1 MIFGPPRLCA
11 DLSALGLTVVTIP
24 AADGSIFV
32 VTRDFEVSCGRFI
45 GRVIDLGVQATPDFP
60 RTVASAIHVK
70 ATPQLY
76 DYGDTV
82 PGTRNIARSALG
94 LDWRY
99 WSHNFGWNGE
109 KTARRLMSQINTIFA
124 NA

>member
-11 DLSALGLTVVTIP
+11 DLGELGLTVEEVT
-24 AADGSIFV
+24 AADGSPFV
-32 VTRDFEVSCGRFI
+32 VLPKFEVSSGRFI
-45 GRVIDLGVQATPDFP
+45 GRVIALGLQATPDFP
-60 RTVASAIHVK
+60 RTAPSAIHVR

-82 PGTRNIARSALG
+82 PGKRNITRSALG
-94 LDWRY
+94 PDWRY

-109 KTARRLMSQINTIFA
+109 KTARRLISQINTIFA
-124 NA
+124 HA